1 MLALMWLVPFALGL
15 AVGLGGIVLRRLP
28 LVAAVIFLCAY
39 VAFIAWYGVRTAAC
53 PHCNAG
59 DGDRLYYLPLLA
71 GFYGSILASLLVGI
85 AAGAVAGRPFA
96 QRGRKRLQPM

>member
-1 MLALMWLVPFALGL
+1 MFALMWLVPFALGL
-15 AVGLGGIVLRRLP
+15 AIGLSGIVVGRLP

-39 VAFIAWYGVRTAAC
+39 VGFIAWYGVRTAAC

-71 GFYGSILASLLVGI
+71 GFYGSILGSLLAGI
-85 AAGAVAGRPFA
+85 ALGAAAGRPFA
-96 QRGRKRLQPM
+96 RKHRKRSQPM